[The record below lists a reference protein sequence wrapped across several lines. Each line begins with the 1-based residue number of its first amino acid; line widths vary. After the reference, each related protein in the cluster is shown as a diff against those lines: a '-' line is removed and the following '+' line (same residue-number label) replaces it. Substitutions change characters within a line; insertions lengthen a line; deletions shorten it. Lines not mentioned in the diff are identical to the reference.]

1 MVIKTAWYWH
11 KRHTHSW
18 NRIEKPE
25 INSHT
30 YSQLIFNKG
39 EKHTHRKK
47 PVFSAS
53 DDGKTGQPH
62 VNQ

>member
-1 MVIKTAWYWH
+1 MVIKTAWYLAQ
-11 KRHTHSW
+11 KTHRLMEQ
-18 NRIEKPE
+18 NREARNKL
-25 INSHT
+25 T
-30 YSQLIFNKG
+30 DLQLIFNKG

-47 PVFSAS
+47 TVSSAS